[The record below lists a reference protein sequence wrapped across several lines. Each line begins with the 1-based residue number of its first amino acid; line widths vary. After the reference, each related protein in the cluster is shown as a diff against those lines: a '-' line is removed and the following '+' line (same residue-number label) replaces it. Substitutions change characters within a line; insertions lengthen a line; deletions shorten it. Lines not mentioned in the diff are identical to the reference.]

1 MSLSTSPQYHFIS
14 GLPRSGSTLLA
25 AILRQNPRFQAGM
38 SSPVGSFVNSILSQ
52 VSAGSEFATLVD
64 NVQRK
69 DLLTGLFDSYY
80 RKDSDK
86 SVIFDTNRMWCAKLP
101 TLLDLFPDAKVIA
114 CARNVAWV
122 MDSIERQYR
131 GNPYE
136 NTKLFGNNMGRS
148 TVYQRL
154 EGLAQ
159 HDQLVGFAW
168 AALREAFYGEHAKS
182 ILVIDYDLL
191 TQAPEKVIGLLYDF
205 IGEPRF
211 AHDFEQLAYDA
222 PDFDLQLGL
231 PGLHRVRP
239 KVEFTE
245 RRTIIPPDL
254 FEKFSKMTFW
264 SDPSGSAANVIAPKP
279 DTKEATV

>member
-131 GNPYE
+131 SNPYE

>member
-1 MSLSTSPQYHFIS
+1 MSLLTSPRYHFIS

-64 NVQRK
+64 NAQRK

-101 TLLDLFPDAKVIA
+101 TLLDLFPDAKVVA

-131 GNPYE
+131 SNPYE